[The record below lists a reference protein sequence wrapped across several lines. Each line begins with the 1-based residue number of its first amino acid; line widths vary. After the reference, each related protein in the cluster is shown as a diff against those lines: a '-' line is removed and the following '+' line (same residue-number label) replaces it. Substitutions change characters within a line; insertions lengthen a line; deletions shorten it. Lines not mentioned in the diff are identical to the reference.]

1 MQDLQKTLDLI
12 IGYIKGVWV
21 KKRYIMICSWLICPI
36 GFFYV
41 ASQPDVYQSSARVY
55 VDTRS
60 VLAPM
65 LRGLALQSNPQEE
78 VSMMVRTLL
87 TRPNLEIIARNS
99 DLDITTTN
107 EDQYENLITS
117 LSRSIRLRRAGRE
130 NLYTIS
136 YTHRNPEMARTVVQ
150 ETLDLFVEGTKGNNR
165 KESDSANQFI
175 DEQIDEYE
183 TRLLNAE
190 QRLVNYKRKYNTLLP
205 NQGSFYANYNTLSAQ
220 LEQTRLTIKETE
232 QQIASLS
239 KQVSAS
245 QTKTADSA
253 VRNFEGPSS
262 FTTRYDNRI
271 KNLEQTLDQLMLK
284 YTELHPDVIET
295 SNLLDSLN
303 EARKQE
309 IEEYLAA
316 DSGTA
321 TPEKVGSIANELTLE
336 ISRLQGQLAS
346 LRVRES
352 NYATKVDDLKQK
364 IDFVPQAEAERTALD
379 RDYNIT
385 KRKYEGLLN
394 RRESSELARKAD
406 VSTESVQFRI
416 LDAPRTPK
424 NATFPNRPLNY
435 TAVLAVGFAA
445 GLGLAFLISQLNPVL
460 IKANQLTALTSY
472 PVLGAVS
479 HLNKKHILKVK
490 RTRLL
495 VFLLSSSIIVGM
507 YAVLMAA
514 EMMQINIYARL
525 FS

>member
-1 MQDLQKTLDLI
+1 MQDLQKTLELI

-21 KKRYIMICSWLICPI
+21 KKRYIMICTWLICPI
-36 GFFYV
+36 GFGYV
-41 ASQPDVYQSSARVY
+41 ASMPDVYQASARVY
-55 VDTRS
+55 VDTSS

-65 LRGLALQSNPQEE
+65 LRGLALQSNPQQE

-117 LSRSIRLRRAGRE
+117 LSRDIQLRKAGRE

-136 YTHRNPEMARTVVQ
+136 YTHKDPEMARTVVQ
-150 ETLDLFVEGTKGNNR
+150 ETLDLFVEGTKGGNR

-190 QRLVNYKRKYNTLLP
+190 QRLVNYKRKYAALLP
-205 NQGSFYANYNTLSAQ
+205 NQGSFYGNYSNLEGQ

-245 QTKTADSA
+245 QSQTSDSS
-253 VRNFEGPSS
+253 VVPFEGPSS
-262 FTTRYDNRI
+262 LTTRYDNRI
-271 KNLEQTLDQLMLK
+271 KSLEETLDQLMLK
-284 YTELHPDVIET
+284 YTELHPTVIET
-295 SNLLDSLN
+295 NNLLDSLIA
-303 EARKQE
+303 ARKQE
-309 IEEYLAA
+309 IAEYFAK
-316 DSGTA
+316 DNSV
-321 TPEKVGSIANELTLE
+321 TPGKIGSIANELTLE
-336 ISRLQGQLAS
+336 ISRLESQVAS
-346 LRVRES
+346 LRVREA
-352 NYATKVDDLKQK
+352 NYATKIDALKEK

-394 RRESSELARKAD
+394 RRESADLARKAD
-406 VSTESVQFRI
+406 VSSESVQFRV

-424 NATFPNRPLNY
+424 EAAYPNRLLNY
-435 TAVLAVGFAA
+435 SAILALGFAA

-460 IKANQLTALTSY
+460 IKASQLTALTSY

-479 HLNKKHILKVK
+479 HLNKTHILKVK
-490 RTRLL
+490 RTRVL
-495 VFLLSSSIIVGM
+495 VFLLSSSVIVGI
-507 YAVLMAA
+507 YGVLMAA
-514 EMMQINIYARL
+514 EMMQINIYTRI